1 MSDVWTP
8 HVSNPNM
15 PPISSGEKACESWQP
30 GSAAAVSRSTTRDA
44 AAPPASSC
52 FKRGASSA
60 PVIGFR
66 SFRFAGPNPGLGL
79 AVCAAAPD
87 RCHGGCARAGSI
99 EMREIR
105 RNGRPRWLGLALLLG
120 AALVLWPGAN
130 ARADDSALAALKE
143 SDDRPWPPPLHTSIA
158 TRCSADSSRWKTQGP
173 CGATRRCGAARRC
186 GGNTAVWGSS
196 AVWGDTAVGQLGRL
210 GRHGDLGRYDPDAR

>member
-44 AAPPASSC
+44 AAPPAFSC

-60 PVIGFR
+60 PAIGFP
-66 SFRFAGPNPGLGL
+66 SFRFARPNLGLGL
-79 AVCAAAPD
+79 AICSAAPD
-87 RCHGGCARAGSI
+87 RCHDGCARAGSI
-99 EMREIR
+99 EMREIK

-120 AALVLWPGAN
+120 AALVLWPGAD

-143 SDDRPWPPPLHTSIA
+143 SDDLEQQKMASVASALLPVIEQTVQPPTTSDCYRVTSLGGTIKQTSYGLLNGYA
-158 TRCSADSSRWKTQGP
+158 AMVPAGQIDSL
-173 CGATRRCGAARRC
+173 A
-186 GGNTAVWGSS
+186 
-196 AVWGDTAVGQLGRL
+196 LG
-210 GRHGDLGRYDPDAR
+210 